1 MILTV
6 TMNPSV
12 DTRYELEQLVIDD
25 VNRVT
30 PMKTAGG
37 KGLNVSRVLAQ
48 LGADVLAT
56 GVLGGHMG
64 SYLEDLMDA
73 DGIPHA
79 FSRVAGE
86 SRICLSILHEG
97 NQTEL
102 LESGPVI
109 AADELEAFTAS
120 FTSLVKGAA
129 CVTLSGSL
137 PRGVDAGYYATLV
150 QIARAQGIPVLLD
163 TSGTALDAAL
173 AAEVKPTLIKPNLS
187 EVNALVGAS
196 FSPDGAEE
204 LVEALD
210 RDARFAGI
218 EWVVVTMGANG
229 AVAKHGGTCYRVST
243 PQISA
248 VNATGSGDSTIAGYA
263 YAMAE
268 HEDDVAMLVRG
279 ATCGTLNAM
288 DPQTGHLAMDHW
300 DEIINAVSVAEL

>member
-12 DTRYELEQLVIDD
+12 DTRYELERLVIDD

-37 KGLNVSRVLAQ
+37 KGLNVSRVLAC

-56 GVLGGHMG
+56 GVLGGHTG

-86 SRICLSILHEG
+86 SRICLNILHEG

-102 LESGPVI
+102 LESGPVVSTN
-109 AADELEAFTAS
+109 ELEAFTAA
-120 FTSLVKGAA
+120 FTTLVEDAA
-129 CVTLSGSL
+129 CIALSGSL
-137 PRGVDAGYYATLV
+137 PRGVDAGYYAALV
-150 QIARAQGIPVLLD
+150 QIARAQGKPVLLD
-163 TSGTALDAAL
+163 TSGAALNAAL
-173 AAEVKPTLIKPNLS
+173 AAKVKPTLIKPNLN
-187 EVNALVGAS
+187 EVNALLDTS
-196 FSPDGAEE
+196 FSPHEAEKLME
-204 LVEALD
+204 VLSG
-210 RDARFAGI
+210 DARFAGI
-218 EWVVVTMGANG
+218 DWVVVTMGAHG
-229 AVAKHGGTCYRVST
+229 AVAMHGDARYRVTT
-243 PQISA
+243 PEITV

-263 YAMAE
+263 YAMVH
-268 HEDDVAMLVRG
+268 HEDDASMLARG
-279 ATCGTLNAM
+279 AVCGTLNAM

-300 DEIINAVSVAEL
+300 DEVFNAVSVTKL